1 MSKESLEQFS
11 EKVAGSEE
19 LQARIGDEID
29 AESLIALGVEC
40 GFEFTAEDLGQS
52 AELSEDELDAVAG
65 GTWYSVETETKF
77 PTTKSF
83 KFEPPQHN
91 KKAHVPIFL
100 DGDDFP
106 FATVQDTQKPIVR
119 IPKPNL

>member
-40 GFEFTAEDLGQS
+40 GFESTAEDLRQS

-91 KKAHVPIFL
+91 KKAHVRMNL
-100 DGDDFP
+100 DDDYR